1 MQGISEITIILIF
14 ILVIFITFSLLFS
27 KRSSATGTK
36 INIVFAGVFLLTFII
51 LKASIHTEF
60 IKLLFSF
67 GFNYAF
73 LVFVLA
79 ATIFSPLLFPAIKL
93 SGMLKHSKRSVISV
107 IKPSV
112 SLITV
117 KDSKAET
124 KQDEEVTGDSTY
136 IPDKAVFGIVT
147 DSDNKPKKAVEEKTE
162 TQEEPALKE
171 TPPEN
176 ITIKEPEV
184 IIEEIQ
190 VIENAEIP
198 KKKENEIEAVKE
210 DLNKDKTASETAKK
224 PAAKKKRQTT
234 TGVKKTPVKPRQ
246 RKTPG
251 KKK

>member
-27 KRSSATGTK
+27 KRSAVTSHK
-36 INIVFAGVFLLTFII
+36 LNFVFAGVFLLTFII
-51 LKASIHTEF
+51 IKAAIHTEF

-67 GFNYAF
+67 GFNYAL
-73 LVFVLA
+73 LVLVMA
-79 ATIFSPLLFPAIKL
+79 VTIFSPLLFPSIKL
-93 SGMLKHSKRSVISV
+93 SGMLKHSKRSVINL

-117 KDSKAET
+117 KDIKAET

-136 IPDKAVFGIVT
+136 IPDKSVFGIVAEAE
-147 DSDNKPKKAVEEKTE
+147 SKLKKAVEEKTE
-162 TQEEPALKE
+162 SKDEPVLKE
-171 TPPEN
+171 TPTEN

-184 IIEEIQ
+184 TIEENQNVKDTEIPEKN
-190 VIENAEIP
+190 VIES
-198 KKKENEIEAVKE
+198 VKE
-210 DLNKDKTASETAKK
+210 DLNKDKTVSGTTKK
-224 PAAKKKRQTT
+224 PAAKKKRQPTT
-234 TGVKKTPVKPRQ
+234 SVKKTPAKPRQ